1 MSQISDN
8 IRCMASLAVFRE
20 LYNSNKSDIFSV
32 IAAFAE
38 NIIIREKKYHFELQE
53 FCLMLNNEYGFTLV
67 TSIVKTALKKISFLT
82 SIKTQYTVD
91 TAKLQKDNKF
101 EHDFRACQETNT
113 KILDDFISFVAEII
127 KRPMSDDETQSLK
140 EDFCA
145 YTLDHKVC
153 NPENLGYISAYIL
166 NHRDSQEFQ
175 SQLTR
180 IREGMIIYNGLSYTL
195 SPNEVEK
202 YDADLNIF
210 LETEVLFNMAGYN
223 GVLCQHLFDEFYEQ
237 VFEIN
242 KSALLRNG
250 KKVIHLKFFEES
262 FNEINKFFKQAEDI
276 ISGNSQLVDPRNAM
290 VCILNGCSKKYEIK
304 EKQTAFEKMLRE
316 KDIILD
322 DRKYNIDEDFIKS
335 NLASIDN
342 MDEINVNRED
352 KDYAIQM
359 MLSKI
364 NYLRQIKS
372 TNSRNFK
379 QVGYIL
385 LSGNT
390 RTLSLGKQQVL
401 SNNDIVPLSEPI
413 SFFTQRFWLS
423 LNKGLLNGKLPIT
436 ANIFILSQIT
446 FSTTFNK
453 ALRVQFASIKEE
465 IDSGKLTLDDAKDKI
480 AGLRV
485 NYMKPED
492 INKNIVES
500 NEYLDIF
507 NIKSIERIQ
516 AERALEINELKGFLS
531 QESSG
536 RQISERRLQNIIDNK
551 NAELQQRYEQEIN
564 TYNHNEK
571 EWIKKRMSRKLYC
584 SIGNVLISLFVI
596 GILLYVIIKYQSLWA
611 IITEAVTV
619 ILFVLGFIVDKLKC
633 HIQSSV
639 KYLLNR
645 KERQEY
651 RQELES
657 QYKKE
662 NIIPLKRIVRAE
674 DFD

>member
-20 LYNSNKSDIFSV
+20 LYNGNKSDIFSV
-32 IAAFAE
+32 VAAFAE

-53 FCLMLNNEYGFTLV
+53 FCLILNNEYGFTLI
-67 TSIVKTALKKISFLT
+67 TSIVKTALKKIPFLT
-82 SIKTQYTVD
+82 SVKTQYTVD
-91 TAKLQKDNKF
+91 TAKLRKDNEF
-101 EHDFRACQETNT
+101 EHEFKTCQEANT
-113 KILDDFISFVAEII
+113 KILDNFISYVDKII
-127 KRPMSDDETQSLK
+127 KRSMSEDEIQSLK

-166 NHRDSQEFQ
+166 NYKDNQEFQ

-202 YDADLNIF
+202 YDTDLNIF

-223 GVLCQHLFDEFYEQ
+223 GVLCQHLFNEFYEQ

-276 ISGNSQLVDPRNAM
+276 ISGNSRLVDPRNAM
-290 VCILNGCSKKYEIK
+290 VCLLNGCSKKNEIK

-342 MDEINVNRED
+342 MNEINVNRED

-364 NYLRQIKS
+364 NYLRQIKA
-372 TNSRNFK
+372 TNYRNFK

-390 RTLSLGKQQVL
+390 RTLSLGKQQVQS
-401 SNNDIVPLSEPI
+401 SNDVVPLSEPI

-423 LNKGLLNGKLPIT
+423 LNKGLLNSKLPIT

-446 FSTTFNK
+446 FSTAFNK
-453 ALRVQFASIKEE
+453 ALSAQFASIKEE
-465 IDSGKLTLDDAKDKI
+465 VDSGKLSLDEAKEKI

-485 NYMKPED
+485 NYTKPED
-492 INKNIVES
+492 ISKDIVDS
-500 NEYLDIF
+500 NDYLDIF

-516 AERALEINELKGFLS
+516 AERMLEINELKGFLS
-531 QESSG
+531 LEFSN
-536 RQISERRLQNIIDNK
+536 RQISERRLQNIIDKK
-551 NAELQQRYEQEIN
+551 NAELQQQYEQEIN
-564 TYNHNEK
+564 TYNHNKK
-571 EWIKKRMSRKLYC
+571 EWVKKRMSCKLYW
-584 SIGNVLISLFVI
+584 SIGIVLISLFVI

-619 ILFVLGFIVDKLKC
+619 ILFLLGFIVDKLKWQ
-633 HIQSSV
+633 IQSSA
-639 KYLLNR
+639 KYLFNR
-645 KERQEY
+645 KERKEY

-657 QYKKE
+657 QYTKE
-662 NIIPLKRIVRAE
+662 YIIPSKRIVRAE
-674 DFD
+674 DYD

>member
-38 NIIIREKKYHFELQE
+38 TIIIREKKYHFELQE

-101 EHDFRACQETNT
+101 EHDFRTCQETNT
-113 KILDDFISFVAEII
+113 KILDDFISFVAKII

-166 NHRDSQEFQ
+166 NQRDSQEFQ

-223 GVLCQHLFDEFYEQ
+223 GMLCQHLFDEFYEQ

-276 ISGNSQLVDPRNAM
+276 ISGNSRLVDPRNAM
-290 VCILNGCSKKYEIK
+290 VCLLNGCSKKYEIK

-316 KDIILD
+316 KDIILEQT
-322 DRKYNIDEDFIKS
+322 KQEKLLHENIIS
-335 NLASIDN
+335 L
-342 MDEINVNRED
+342 
-352 KDYAIQM
+352 Q
-359 MLSKI
+359 
-364 NYLRQIKS
+364 
-372 TNSRNFK
+372 
-379 QVGYIL
+379 L
-385 LSGNT
+385 LMG
-390 RTLSLGKQQVL
+390 
-401 SNNDIVPLSEPI
+401 
-413 SFFTQRFWLS
+413 
-423 LNKGLLNGKLPIT
+423 
-436 ANIFILSQIT
+436 
-446 FSTTFNK
+446 
-453 ALRVQFASIKEE
+453 
-465 IDSGKLTLDDAKDKI
+465 
-480 AGLRV
+480 
-485 NYMKPED
+485 MKPEY
-492 INKNIVES
+492 VEELRS
-500 NEYLDIF
+500 F
-507 NIKSIERIQ
+507 
-516 AERALEINELKGFLS
+516 INERTS
-531 QESSG
+531 EESV
-536 RQISERRLQNIIDNK
+536 ISKSN
-551 NAELQQRYEQEIN
+551 
-564 TYNHNEK
+564 NHFDGL
-571 EWIKKRMSRKLYC
+571 IKKY
-584 SIGNVLISLFVI
+584 NEN
-596 GILLYVIIKYQSLWA
+596 Q
-611 IITEAVTV
+611 
-619 ILFVLGFIVDKLKC
+619 DKLKAKLAETT
-633 HIQSSV
+633 S
-639 KYLLNR
+639 KYDSKLKVLEASYDEKIASQEKIDAANEEVYVAKIEQITSKNKEKSEKLNAKKLA
-645 KERQEY
+645 KEQKLALISKQKAEK
-651 RQELES
+651 EKADEIAAKNLE
-657 QYKKE
+657 E
-662 NIIPLKRIVRAE
+662 RVKRIIE
-674 DFD
+674 QKGNK